1 MTRPLSKA
9 HSEGFLAALTLE
21 RQRGRPMHGQL
32 AGRLRQL
39 IRERGV
45 ASGVRLPASRKL
57 AADLGVS
64 RSTVTTALEQL
75 QAEGYVEG
83 RRGAGVF
90 VCAHIPDPS
99 LTAPPRARGATAP
112 QPFGPRPFQ
121 PAAPDQDL
129 FPHDEWARMLLRA
142 WRDPAPELLHA
153 ADPMGYLPLRQAIA
167 DHVAGARGIA
177 VGPDCVAITSGGAES
192 VSLIVAMLLRP
203 GDRVVVEEPGYAQL
217 NQALGRA
224 GAVPVPVAVDAQGLA
239 VSERRRAAAAL
250 VTPSRQYPLG
260 ITMPLARRL
269 ELVQWAE
276 RRGAFLIEDDYDSEY
291 RYRGSP
297 LPALFSL
304 KPAAPVVYLGSFSKT
319 MSPSM
324 RLGYLIVPEVLA
336 SRLRRLMAEVGAKAS
351 IVPQP
356 ALAQFMGEGHYGAHI
371 RRTRRAYARRQAVL
385 LAALDAQARGLLRAE
400 AEPAGMHVIADI
412 LDPRLSDREA
422 AGRAEASGITARA
435 LSSFYSGEATRQGL
449 VLGYAGFAEDAI
461 EAGVKTLVRA
471 LR

>member
-1 MTRPLSKA
+1 MRRASPCRSGA
-9 HSEGFLAALTLE
+9 GPP
-21 RQRGRPMHGQL
+21 QR
-32 AGRLRQL
+32 
-39 IRERGV
+39 
-45 ASGVRLPASRKL
+45 SSR
-57 AADLGVS
+57 
-64 RSTVTTALEQL
+64 
-75 QAEGYVEG
+75 
-83 RRGAGVF
+83 RRGSTRSASP
-90 VCAHIPDPS
+90 CRSP
-99 LTAPPRARGATAP
+99 
-112 QPFGPRPFQ
+112 
-121 PAAPDQDL
+121 
-129 FPHDEWARMLLRA
+129 
-142 WRDPAPELLHA
+142 
-153 ADPMGYLPLRQAIA
+153 
-167 DHVAGARGIA
+167 
-177 VGPDCVAITSGGAES
+177 GG
-192 VSLIVAMLLRP
+192 
-203 GDRVVVEEPGYAQL
+203 
-217 NQALGRA
+217 
-224 GAVPVPVAVDAQGLA
+224 
-239 VSERRRAAAAL
+239 
-250 VTPSRQYPLG
+250 
-260 ITMPLARRL
+260 L

-336 SRLRRLMAEVGAKAS
+336 SRLHRLMAEVGAKAS

-400 AEPAGMHVIADI
+400 AEPSGMHVIADI

-471 LR
+471 LGMTRVEKRAGARKSSARTAASFRAPCARRPLLIRPSTPGDGRISPSDATSDFHVVDETPCTGGLRPPAECW

>member
-1 MTRPLSKA
+1 MTRPLSRA
-9 HSEGFLAALTLE
+9 HSEGFLTSLALD
-21 RQRGRPMHGQL
+21 RHRGPPMHGQL

-39 IRERGV
+39 IRERGLV
-45 ASGVRLPASRKL
+45 AGVRLPASRRL
-57 AADLGVS
+57 ASDLGVS

-90 VCAHIPDPS
+90 VCAHIPDPA
-99 LTAPPRARGATAP
+99 LKAPPHPRPTAAP
-112 QPFGPRPFQ
+112 PSQRPRPFQ
-121 PAAPDQDL
+121 PAAPDLDL
-129 FPHDEWARMLLRA
+129 FPHDDWARMLLRA
-142 WRDPAPELLHA
+142 WRDPAPELVHA
-153 ADPMGYLPLRQAIA
+153 GDPMGHLPLRQAIA

-192 VSLIVAMLLRP
+192 VSLIVEMLLER

-224 GAVPVPVAVDAQGLA
+224 GAVPVPVAVDGQGLA
-239 VSERRRAAAAL
+239 IPDRYRAAAAL

-260 ITMPLARRL
+260 ITMPLGRRL
-269 ELVQWAE
+269 ELLQWAE
-276 RRGAFLIEDDYDSEY
+276 RRGAFIIEDDYDSEY

-319 MSPSM
+319 MSPAM
-324 RLGYLIVPEVLA
+324 RLAYLIVPEALA
-336 SRLRRLMAEVGAKAS
+336 ARLHRLMAETGPKAS

-356 ALAQFMGEGHYGAHI
+356 ALAQFMSEGLYGAHI

-385 LAALDAQARGLLRAE
+385 LAALAETAGGVLRAE
-400 AEPAGMHVIADI
+400 AEPAGMHLIATI
-412 LDPRLSDREA
+412 LKPRLSDREA
-422 AGRAEASGITARA
+422 AGRSEAKGITARA
-435 LSSFYSGEATRQGL
+435 LSGFYSGNPTRQGL
-449 VLGYAGFAEDAI
+449 VLGYAGFPEDAI
-461 EAGVKTLVRA
+461 EAGVATLARA
-471 LR
+471 LT